1 MPGNKIR
8 FFYFKNVCVTFG
20 NVFNRKKHPYE
31 TDSIFL
37 HLKELGLFLI
47 QVSCAGIASNCFSLL
62 KPKFTSVFSTFPP
75 IFRNLKLPKRQNCV
89 RFNLGNWIFQKIDT
103 WYLMVERRYG
113 HFSLQL
119 RNIDGSNSIRHLN
132 ETVSPFSYTL
142 NDRGSV
148 LDGSSLQLLIVLS
161 LDMRCTPGNWSGD
174 SEAQYNRN
182 TCSLVFS
189 GVLQLHRPS
198 S

>member
-1 MPGNKIR
+1 M
-8 FFYFKNVCVTFG
+8 
-20 NVFNRKKHPYE
+20 
-31 TDSIFL
+31 
-37 HLKELGLFLI
+37 
-47 QVSCAGIASNCFSLL
+47 SCAGIASNCFSLL
-62 KPKFTSVFSTFPP
+62 KSKFTSVFSTFPP

-189 GVLQLHRPS
+189 SCTVRRHKVATVTFIYRHRCRQFYATSVPTRYALIAYEKQVLFIYLF
-198 S
+198 